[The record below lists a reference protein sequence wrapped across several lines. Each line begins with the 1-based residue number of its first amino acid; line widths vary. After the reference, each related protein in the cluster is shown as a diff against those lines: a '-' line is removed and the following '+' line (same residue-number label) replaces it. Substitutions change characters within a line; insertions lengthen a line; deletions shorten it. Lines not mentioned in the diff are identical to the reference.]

1 MRTNRTSR
9 RWAAVA
15 LVVALAGTVYVAQRG
30 EGAREIE
37 VSSRGPKA
45 PTPDDLSV
53 APEEPDTTA
62 STAASPTTAPATAP
76 SPATATTAPGTT
88 ITSTP
93 SPVVTTTTSTKP
105 TAACLGD
112 APFLAGPGIW
122 TVSRTGEAKLLV
134 AHDPATTSMG
144 QVTWSPDGKHAA
156 YVTAAAGSEGSRLRV
171 VDLDGRISEP
181 AGDERISHAIGW
193 TADSQRVLFTTATST
208 WPPPYRVTLSA
219 APIDARHPAVVWEGQ
234 WSVLGVQSL
243 DALPDGRIVFINEDK
258 VFSVNED
265 GTGYTEFERVGLP
278 ENGQHYGVP
287 RSLQASPDG
296 TKLAVQAGGETGI
309 IELATGKVI
318 IKGPNQHRVLE
329 WSPDSR
335 WVAFMGYSSTAVL
348 GVDGSVH
355 TIPAGWDVTFDP
367 HGSTLAVASV
377 PIGPDGPAERLL
389 LGPLD
394 GPWEPSILQAV
405 EAEWGPA
412 LAVAFGRRP
421 TSQDGDLTVCVLGDR
436 KPLVRLVGTA
446 SLRDLHWVDSE
457 RLIALT
463 WG

>member
-1 MRTNRTSR
+1 M
-9 RWAAVA
+9 
-15 LVVALAGTVYVAQRG
+15 
-30 EGAREIE
+30 
-37 VSSRGPKA
+37 K
-45 PTPDDLSV
+45 
-53 APEEPDTTA
+53 
-62 STAASPTTAPATAP
+62 
-76 SPATATTAPGTT
+76 
-88 ITSTP
+88 P
-93 SPVVTTTTSTKP
+93 SPVVSTTTTTKP
-105 TAACLGD
+105 TAAACLGD
-112 APFLAGPGIW
+112 APLLAGPGIW

-134 AHDPATTSMG
+134 AHDPATVSMG
-144 QVTWSPDGKHAA
+144 QVAWSPDGKHAA
-156 YVTAAAGSEGSRLRV
+156 YVTPDAGSEGSRLRV

-193 TADSQRVLFTTATST
+193 TADSQRVLYTTGTST

-219 APIDARHPAVVWEGQ
+219 APIDGRRPAVVWEGQ

-287 RSLQASPDG
+287 RSLKASPDG

-309 IELATGKVI
+309 IELGTGKVM

-329 WSPDSR
+329 WSADSR

-367 HGSTLAVASV
+367 HSSTLAVASV
-377 PIGPDGPAERLL
+377 PISPGPGERLL

-394 GPWEPSILQAV
+394 GPWDPSVAQAFQ
-405 EAEWGPA
+405 AEWGPA
-412 LAVAFGRRP
+412 LAVAFGRP
-421 TSQDGDLTVCVLGDR
+421 PGASGDGDLTVCALGDS

-446 SLRDLHWVDSE
+446 SLRDLHWVDSG

-463 WG
+463 WD